1 MILVVRFRNG
11 KKNMYGY
18 LRKNDAVAQMERLA
32 QDSDEVIMINL
43 DNQTWASKLTLKN
56 IVRV

>member
-18 LRKNDAVAQMERLA
+18 LDKKDAVTQMERLA

-56 IVRV
+56 IVRA